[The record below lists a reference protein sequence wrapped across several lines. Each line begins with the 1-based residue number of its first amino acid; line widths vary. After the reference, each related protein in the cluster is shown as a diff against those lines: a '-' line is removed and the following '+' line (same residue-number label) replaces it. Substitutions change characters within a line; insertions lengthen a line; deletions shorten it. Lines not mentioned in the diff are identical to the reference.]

1 MDQQFFSCSSDKL
14 SKSITGLLLLF
25 AVFLILMPE
34 FAPEDADRTGAGT
47 VLWLTGSSL
56 LLLCAVMYFYAP
68 VQYVLSA
75 GNLRITR
82 RAGDII
88 VPFDDIK
95 VVRLPAEKELRFP
108 LRTFGNGG
116 LFGYTGRY
124 YTKTTGPMIWQCT
137 RRDRQVIIE
146 RNGKLPL
153 VISPDEPVRFVHTS
167 GAYFRPAAS
176 GS

>member
-1 MDQQFFSCSSDKL
+1 M
-14 SKSITGLLLLF
+14 LLL

-34 FAPEDADRTGAGT
+34 RSPEDAPSGAVHT
-47 VLWLTGSSL
+47 VLQLSGTGL
-56 LLLCAVMYFYAP
+56 LLLSIVLFLYAP
-68 VQYVLSA
+68 AGYVLAAAS
-75 GNLRITR
+75 LRIRR

-88 VPFDDIK
+88 IPFDDIK
-95 VVRLPAEKELRFP
+95 AVRLPAEKELRFP

-116 LFGYTGRY
+116 VFGYTGRY

-153 VISPDEPVRFVHTS
+153 VISPDEPARLVNAA
-167 GAYFRPAAS
+167 GAYCRPLVS
-176 GS
+176 ES